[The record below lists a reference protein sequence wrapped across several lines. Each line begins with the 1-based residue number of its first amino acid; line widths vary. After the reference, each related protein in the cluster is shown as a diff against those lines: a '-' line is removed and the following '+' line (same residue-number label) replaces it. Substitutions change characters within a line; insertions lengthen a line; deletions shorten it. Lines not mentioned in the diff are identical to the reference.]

1 MIEIDEAGWH
11 FTSIG
16 GWEAFRTKMQAFAHE
31 EQMDLDV
38 FKQKTAFE
46 ADIAKTT
53 VRTAMI
59 DLPQFLQDEQDR
71 FRTSLDLE

>member
-1 MIEIDEAGWH
+1 
-11 FTSIG
+11 
-16 GWEAFRTKMQAFAHE
+16 
-31 EQMDLDV
+31 MDLDV